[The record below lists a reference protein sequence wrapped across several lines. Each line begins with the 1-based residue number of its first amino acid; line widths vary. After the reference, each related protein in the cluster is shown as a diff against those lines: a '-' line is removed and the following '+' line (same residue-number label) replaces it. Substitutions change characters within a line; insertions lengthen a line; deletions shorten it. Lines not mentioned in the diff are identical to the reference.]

1 MMSGSTVS
9 GSNTPQ
15 REERAVTKFILRR
28 LLISIP
34 VIFMVA
40 TTTFFIMRL
49 APGGPFMSEKAIPP
63 EIMANI
69 QAKYGLDQP
78 LLVQYG
84 RYLRNL
90 TRLDLGPSYKY
101 PDRTV
106 NQIIKDGFPVSL
118 ELGLAALLFALVFG
132 ILAGSVAA
140 IKHGTSIDHIA
151 MALVSV
157 GISLPT
163 FVLGPLMVFFFSL
176 TLYWFPPA
184 LWGSPS
190 QLILPAIT
198 LGMPYAVYIAR
209 LTRTEMVEVLQQ
221 DYIRTARAKGV
232 SGFRLI
238 RKHALRGSLLP
249 VISFLGP
256 GVADIVTGSIVV
268 EKIFAIPGLG
278 RFFVE
283 SAFSRDYTTVLGTV
297 LFFAVLLI
305 LANLVVDIFYRY
317 LDPRIEYQ

>member
-1 MMSGSTVS
+1 MI
-9 GSNTPQ
+9 
-15 REERAVTKFILRR
+15 RFILRR

-34 VIFMVA
+34 VIFLVA

-69 QAKYGLDQP
+69 QSKYGLDQP

-84 RYLRNL
+84 RYLKNL
-90 TRLDLGPSYKY
+90 LQFDLGPSYKY

-106 NQIIKDGFPVSL
+106 NQIIAEGFPVSL
-118 ELGLAALLFALVFG
+118 QLGLAALLFALFIG
-132 ILAGSVAA
+132 IIAGVLAAV
-140 IKHGTSIDHIA
+140 KHGKALDHLA
-151 MALVSV
+151 MAFVSV
-157 GISLPT
+157 GIALPT
-163 FVLGPLMVFFFSL
+163 FVIGPLLVFIFSL

-190 QLILPAIT
+190 QLVLPAIT
-198 LGMPYAVYIAR
+198 LGLPYAVYIAR

-232 SGFRLI
+232 SEFRLLW
-238 RKHALRGSLLP
+238 KHARNGSLLP
-249 VISFLGP
+249 VVSFLGP

-297 LFFAVLLI
+297 LFYAVLLI
-305 LANLVVDIFYRY
+305 LANLAVDIFYKY